1 MNAKLEHSLIK
12 HGSVWVVLRGFDNID
27 GPEVDVF
34 VTEEAAR
41 EHYQRAMVDREDG
54 YAVIREEVVMVDSY
68 LDEDGE

>member
-12 HGSVWVVLRGFDNID
+12 HGFVWVVLRGFDSFE

-34 VTEEAAR
+34 ATEEAAR
-41 EHYQRAMVDREDG
+41 EHYQRAMVDHEDG
-54 YAVIREEVVMVDSY
+54 YAEIREEAVMVDSY